1 VIHPSKSPA
10 PPIGTDLVERLRAG
24 DVRAL
29 EELFRQQYEPLC
41 RFAERYLHDRAA
53 TEDLVQDLFAALWAR
68 RTRLDL
74 RGSLRAYLFASVR
87 NRALNVRKHQLVEH
101 AWERDEAAPE
111 VRALHRAPRRPD
123 ELLDERERDARVRAA
138 IAQLPER
145 CRLVMQ
151 LRWQEQLG
159 YSEIASIL
167 GISVKGVEVQLARGL
182 RALRARV
189 QRDAR

>member
-10 PPIGTDLVERLRAG
+10 PAIGTDLVERLRAG

-41 RFAERYLHDRAA
+41 RFAERYLRDRAA
-53 TEDLVQDLFAALWAR
+53 SEDLVQDLFAALWAR

-87 NRALNVRKHQLVEH
+87 NRALNVRKHRLVEH
-101 AWERDEAAPE
+101 DWQRDEAAPE
-111 VRALHRAPRRPD
+111 VRVLHRAPRRPD

-138 IAQLPER
+138 VAQLPER

-167 GISVKGVEVQLARGL
+167 GISVKGVEIQLARGL

-189 QRDAR
+189 RRDVR

>member
-1 VIHPSKSPA
+1 MIHPSQSPA
-10 PPIGTDLVERLRAG
+10 TATDLVERLRVG

-41 RFAERYLHDRAA
+41 RFAERYLRDRAA
-53 TEDLVQDLFAALWAR
+53 SEDLVQDLFAALWAR

-87 NRALNVRKHQLVEH
+87 NRALNVRKHLLVEH
-101 AWERDEAAPE
+101 DWERDEAAPE
-111 VRALHRAPRRPD
+111 VRVLHPTPRRPD
-123 ELLDERERDARVRAA
+123 ELLDERERAARVRAA
-138 IAQLPER
+138 VAQLPER

-167 GISVKGVEVQLARGL
+167 GISVKGVEIQLARGL

-189 QRDAR
+189 RRDAH

>member
-1 VIHPSKSPA
+1 MIHPSQSPA
-10 PPIGTDLVERLRAG
+10 TATDLVERLRVG

-41 RFAERYLHDRAA
+41 RFAERYLRDRAA
-53 TEDLVQDLFAALWAR
+53 SEDLVQDLFAALWAR

-87 NRALNVRKHQLVEH
+87 NRALNVRKHLLVEH
-101 AWERDEAAPE
+101 DWERDEAAPE
-111 VRALHRAPRRPD
+111 VRALHPTPRRPD
-123 ELLDERERDARVRAA
+123 ELLDERERAARVRAA
-138 IAQLPER
+138 VAQLPER

-167 GISVKGVEVQLARGL
+167 GISVKGVEIQLARGL

-189 QRDAR
+189 RRDAH

>member
-1 VIHPSKSPA
+1 VIHPSQSSA
-10 PPIGTDLVERLRAG
+10 TATDLVERLRAG

-41 RFAERYLHDRAA
+41 RFAERYLRDRAA
-53 TEDLVQDLFAALWAR
+53 SEDLVQDLFAALWAR

-87 NRALNVRKHQLVEH
+87 NRALNVRKHLLVEH
-101 AWERDEAAPE
+101 DWERDEAAPE
-111 VRALHRAPRRPD
+111 VRVLHPTPRRPD
-123 ELLDERERDARVRAA
+123 ELLDERERAARVRAA
-138 IAQLPER
+138 VAQLPER

-159 YSEIASIL
+159 YAEIASIL

-189 QRDAR
+189 RRDAH

>member
-1 VIHPSKSPA
+1 MIHPSQSSA
-10 PPIGTDLVERLRAG
+10 TATDLVERLRAG

-41 RFAERYLHDRAA
+41 RFAERYLRDRAA
-53 TEDLVQDLFAALWAR
+53 SEDLVQDLFAALWAR

-87 NRALNVRKHQLVEH
+87 NRALNVRKHLLVEH
-101 AWERDEAAPE
+101 DWERDEAAPE
-111 VRALHRAPRRPD
+111 VRVLHPTPRRPD
-123 ELLDERERDARVRAA
+123 ELLDERERAARVRAA
-138 IAQLPER
+138 VAQLPER

-159 YSEIASIL
+159 YAEIASIL

-189 QRDAR
+189 RRDAH

>member
-1 VIHPSKSPA
+1 
-10 PPIGTDLVERLRAG
+10 
-24 DVRAL
+24 
-29 EELFRQQYEPLC
+29 
-41 RFAERYLHDRAA
+41 
-53 TEDLVQDLFAALWAR
+53 
-68 RTRLDL
+68 
-74 RGSLRAYLFASVR
+74 
-87 NRALNVRKHQLVEH
+87 
-101 AWERDEAAPE
+101 
-111 VRALHRAPRRPD
+111 
-123 ELLDERERDARVRAA
+123 VRAA

-167 GISVKGVEVQLARGL
+167 GISVKGVEIQLARGL

>member
-1 VIHPSKSPA
+1 VIHPSQSPA
-10 PPIGTDLVERLRAG
+10 TATDLVERLRVG

-41 RFAERYLHDRAA
+41 RFAERYLRDRAA
-53 TEDLVQDLFAALWAR
+53 SEDLVQDLFAALWAR

-87 NRALNVRKHQLVEH
+87 NRALNVRKHLLVEH
-101 AWERDEAAPE
+101 DWERDEAAPE
-111 VRALHRAPRRPD
+111 VRVLHPTPRRPD
-123 ELLDERERDARVRAA
+123 ELLDERERAARVRAA
-138 IAQLPER
+138 VAQLPER

-167 GISVKGVEVQLARGL
+167 GISVKGVEIQLARGL

-189 QRDAR
+189 RRDAH

>member
-1 VIHPSKSPA
+1 MIHPSQSSA
-10 PPIGTDLVERLRAG
+10 TATDLVERLRAG

-41 RFAERYLHDRAA
+41 RFAERYLRDRAA
-53 TEDLVQDLFAALWAR
+53 SEDLVQDLFAALWAR

-74 RGSLRAYLFASVR
+74 RGSLRGYLFASVR
-87 NRALNVRKHQLVEH
+87 NRALNVRKHLLVEH
-101 AWERDEAAPE
+101 DWERDEAAPE
-111 VRALHRAPRRPD
+111 VRVLHPTPRRPD
-123 ELLDERERDARVRAA
+123 ELLDERERAARVRAA
-138 IAQLPER
+138 VAQLPER

-167 GISVKGVEVQLARGL
+167 GISVKGVEIQLARGL

-189 QRDAR
+189 RRDAH